1 MSPNCCWPNRSFPAT
16 GSAVLSDQTWVLSTP
31 GLKPF
36 WINLR
41 VTSDLTEN
49 ELRELAVRL
58 PLESL
63 LEEASGVRDA
73 GHGRLISYSRKV
85 FIPLTQLCRDV
96 CRYCTFAHPPRKGES
111 VYLSADQVLPIAQAG
126 AKAGCKEALFT
137 LGDQPELRYR
147 VAREALDNLGY
158 DSTISY
164 LTDMCRLVFE
174 ETGLLPHANPGVMTA
189 AELAALRQVSVSQGI
204 MLESASQRLCEPG
217 GAHHGSP
224 DKDPAIRLATIEEAG
239 RQQIP
244 FTTGILIGIGE
255 TREERLDALFTLR
268 ALHQEYGHIQEIIIQ
283 NFRAKPATQMA
294 DAEEPDLEDLLW
306 TIAIARLIFGPKMNI
321 QAPPNLSHDDYPRL
335 IAAGLNDW
343 GGVSPVT
350 PDHVNPEAP
359 WPEID
364 TLRENTEAAGKQLVE
379 RLAVYPGYALDN
391 LKWQDAAM
399 APAVFRSIDA
409 VGLARAEDWAPG
421 LDLPIPTITTPTEGS
436 DPALL
441 KVLNQASTSDELS
454 EADIVR
460 LFNARG
466 ADFDAVCRAADGLRQ
481 SVIGD
486 RITYA
491 VNRNINYT
499 NICTYGC
506 RFCAFSKGPRRES
519 LGGTP
524 YLLDLP
530 EIARRAAE
538 AWGRGGTEVC
548 MQGGIHP
555 SFTGDTYVAICEA
568 VKQVAPDIHIH
579 AFSPLEVSQGAATL
593 GISVSA
599 FLERLRAAGLGSLPG
614 TAAEILDDDVRA
626 VLCPDK
632 LSTAEWLSVI
642 ESAHETGFKTTA
654 TIMFGHMDS
663 PASWARHLIAIRDLQ
678 KRTGGFTEFVPL
690 PFVHM
695 EAPLY
700 RKGQARRGP
709 TFRETVLMHAVA
721 RLVFHPHIPNI
732 QTSWV
737 KLGAAGA
744 KACLKAGANDLG
756 GSLMNES
763 ITRAAGTEHGQE
775 FAPTAMED
783 VIRDLGREPWHRTTL
798 YSDASAER
806 KQAARSAPPLIEPA
820 ITGTPQKTG
829 MQKAAAVA

>member
-1 MSPNCCWPNRSFPAT
+1 MAAR
-16 GSAVLSDQTWVLSTP
+16 Q
-31 GLKPF
+31 
-36 WINLR
+36 
-41 VTSDLTEN
+41 
-49 ELRELAVRL
+49 
-58 PLESL
+58 PLEIL
-63 LEEASGVRDA
+63 LDDAGRLRDS

-85 FIPLTQLCRDV
+85 FIPLTHLCRDV
-96 CRYCTFAHPPRKGES
+96 CRYCTFAHPPREGEAA
-111 VYLSADQVLPIAQAG
+111 YLSPDQVLAIARTG

-137 LGDQPELRYR
+137 LGDKPELRYR
-147 VAREALDNLGY
+147 AAREALDGLGFET
-158 DSTISY
+158 TISY
-164 LTDMCRLVFE
+164 LADMCRLVFE
-174 ETGLLPHANPGVMTA
+174 ETGLLPHANPGVMNA
-189 AELAALRQVSVSQGI
+189 AELAALREVTVSQGI
-204 MLESASQRLCEPG
+204 MLESTSSRLCEPG
-217 GAHHGSP
+217 GPHHGSP

-239 RQQIP
+239 RQRIP

-255 TREERLDALFTLR
+255 TREERLDALLSLR
-268 ALHQEYGHIQEIIIQ
+268 ALHRTYGHIQEIIIQ
-283 NFRAKPATQMA
+283 NFRAKPATQMEGA
-294 DAEEPDLEDLLW
+294 AEPDLEDLLW
-306 TIAIARLIFGPKMNI
+306 TIAIARLTFGPNMNI
-321 QAPPNLSHDDYPRL
+321 QAPPNLSRSDYPKL

-343 GGVSPVT
+343 GGISPVT

-359 WPEID
+359 WPAID
-364 TLRENTEAAGKQLVE
+364 SLRANTEAAGKQLVE
-379 RLAVYPGYALDN
+379 RLAVYPEFAQN
-391 LKWQDAAM
+391 SEQWQDSTI
-399 APAVFRSIDA
+399 APAILRAIDSD
-409 VGLARAEDWAPG
+409 GLARTEDWAPG
-421 LDLPIPTITTPTEGS
+421 LDLPIPMIAPPTERT
-436 DPALL
+436 DPAITKLL
-441 KVLNQASTSDELS
+441 DRASAGSALS
-454 EADIVR
+454 ETDIVQ
-460 LFNARG
+460 LFHARG
-466 ADFDAVCRAADGLRQ
+466 ADFDAVCRSADALRR
-481 SVIGD
+481 SIVGD

-519 LGGTP
+519 LGGVP

-538 AWGRGGTEVC
+538 AWDRGGTEVC

-568 VKQVAPDIHIH
+568 VKQAAPDIHIH

-593 GISVSA
+593 GISVPA
-599 FLERLRAAGLGSLPG
+599 FLDRLRAAGLGSLPG

-642 ESAHETGFKTTA
+642 ESAHEAGFKTTA

-721 RLVFHPHIPNI
+721 RLALHPHITNI

-744 KACLKAGANDLG
+744 KACLEAGANDLG

-775 FAPTAMED
+775 FAPTAMEQA
-783 VIRDLGREPWHRTTL
+783 IRDLGREPWHRTTL
-798 YSDASAER
+798 YGDASAER
-806 KQAARSAPPLIEPA
+806 RLAARNAPPLVDLLITRVPA
-820 ITGTPQKTG
+820 KTG
-829 MQKAAAVA
+829 MRTAPAVA

>member
-1 MSPNCCWPNRSFPAT
+1 M
-16 GSAVLSDQTWVLSTP
+16 
-31 GLKPF
+31 
-36 WINLR
+36 
-41 VTSDLTEN
+41 TSDLTET
-49 ELRELAVRL
+49 ELRDIAARQ
-58 PLESL
+58 PLETL
-63 LEEASGVRDA
+63 LDDSGRLRDA

-85 FIPLTQLCRDV
+85 FIPLTHLCRDV
-96 CRYCTFAHPPRKGES
+96 CRYCTFAHPPRQGEAA
-111 VYLSADQVLPIAQAG
+111 YLSPDQVLAIARAG
-126 AKAGCKEALFT
+126 AAAGCKEALFT
-137 LGDQPELRYR
+137 LGDKPELRYR
-147 VAREALDNLGY
+147 VAREALDDLGH
-158 DSTISY
+158 DTTISY
-164 LTDMCRLVFE
+164 LTELCRLVFE
-174 ETGLLPHANPGVMTA
+174 ETGLLPHANPGVMNTK
-189 AELAALRQVSVSQGI
+189 ELAALRNVTVSQGI
-204 MLESASQRLCEPG
+204 MLESASSRLCEPG
-217 GAHHGSP
+217 GPHHGSP

-255 TREERLDALFTLR
+255 TREERLDSLLRLR
-268 ALHQEYGHIQEIIIQ
+268 ALHRTYGHIQEIIVQ
-283 NFRAKPATQMA
+283 NFRAKPATKMENA
-294 DAEEPDLEDLLW
+294 AEPDFEDLLW
-306 TIAIARLIFGPKMNI
+306 TIAIARLTFGPTMNI
-321 QAPPNLSHDDYPRL
+321 QAPPNLSRSDYPKL

-343 GGVSPVT
+343 GGISPVT

-359 WPEID
+359 WPAID
-364 TLRENTEAAGKQLVE
+364 SLRANTEAAGKQLVE
-379 RLAVYPGYALDN
+379 RLAVYPEYALN
-391 LKWQDAAM
+391 SGQWQDSTI
-399 APAVFRSIDA
+399 APAILRAIDSD
-409 VGLARAEDWAPG
+409 GLARTEDWAPG
-421 LDLPIPTITTPTEGS
+421 LDLPIPMIALPTERT
-436 DPALL
+436 DPAITKLL
-441 KVLNQASTSDELS
+441 DRARAESVLNET
-454 EADIVR
+454 DIVQ
-460 LFNARG
+460 LFRARG
-466 ADFDAVCRAADGLRQ
+466 ADFDAVCRSADALRRA
-481 SVIGD
+481 VVGD

-519 LGGTP
+519 LGGAP

-538 AWGRGGTEVC
+538 AWDRGGTEVC

-568 VKQVAPDIHIH
+568 VKQAAPDIHIH

-593 GISVSA
+593 GIPVPV
-599 FLERLRAAGLGSLPG
+599 FLGRLRAAGLGSLPG

-632 LSTAEWLSVI
+632 LSTAEWLSVV
-642 ESAHETGFKTTA
+642 ESAHEAGFKTTA

-663 PASWARHLIAIRDLQ
+663 PASCARHLIAIRDLQ

-700 RKGQARRGP
+700 RKGLARRGP
-709 TFRETVLMHAVA
+709 TLRETVLMHAVA
-721 RLVFHPHIPNI
+721 RLALHPHITNI

-744 KACLKAGANDLG
+744 KACLEAGANDLG

-775 FAPTAMED
+775 FAPTAMEQT
-783 VIRDLGREPWHRTTL
+783 IRDLGREPWHRTTL
-798 YSDASAER
+798 YGDASAER
-806 KQAARSAPPLIEPA
+806 RQTAKTAPPLIDLVVTGVPA
-820 ITGTPQKTG
+820 KTG
-829 MQKAAAVA
+829 IRTTPAVA